1 VIGTPIGGAFGG
13 KEDIMGQIH
22 AALLAQTTGRPVKI
36 LYDRAESLLAHP
48 KRHATVIRMTTAA
61 RRDGTLTAVRAE
73 LVGDAGAYA
82 SLSTKVL
89 ERATTHA
96 SGPYQVPHVQIDC
109 YAMYTNNP
117 PAGAF
122 RGFGVTQSAFAVES
136 NMDLLAEELGMDPF
150 ELRRINALRVGATT
164 ATGQVLRESTGL
176 LDCLDWVESQVRAHP
191 QSPNPKSAHLKSAWG
206 VAAAYK
212 NTGLGGGADD
222 AAGVQIEVY
231 PDGTAE
237 VRSSS
242 ADLGQGLQTV
252 LVQFVAQEL
261 GLPYDCVRVLLSD
274 TDRCPDGG
282 PTTASRQTYITG
294 NAARHAARA
303 MRQRLSAVVAERWDV
318 PPDEIVFADEMLTH
332 QPPPSSPRV
341 RGGRRGTS
349 AHPANNQTTKRP
361 NHQTTFAQAVQWLLD
376 EGRQPH
382 LTYRYHAPATRPL
395 GQGGDM
401 HFAFGYSVQAALVAV
416 DERTGEAQ
424 VQRIIA
430 ACDAGRAINPI
441 GVLGQIEGGVVMGIG
456 TALTETYRIEDGIP
470 QTRRWRDYKIPR
482 IEQMPQIDAHIVEHP
497 TAEGP
502 YGAKGIGE
510 LPSIPV
516 APAICNAIY
525 SATGKRVKTLPVG
538 KD

>member
-1 VIGTPIGGAFGG
+1 
-13 KEDIMGQIH
+13 
-22 AALLAQTTGRPVKI
+22 
-36 LYDRAESLLAHP
+36 
-48 KRHATVIRMTTAA
+48 MTTAA
-61 RRDGTLTAVRAE
+61 KRDGTLTAVRAE

-96 SGPYQVPHVQIDC
+96 SGPYQVPNVQVDC

-164 ATGQVLRESTGL
+164 ATGQVLTESTGL
-176 LDCLDWVESQVRAHP
+176 LDCLDWVESEVKSANLK
-191 QSPNPKSAHLKSAWG
+191 SPNPKSSPDQGSALKSAWG
-206 VAAAYK
+206 MAAAYK

-222 AAGVQIEVY
+222 AAGAEIEIY

-237 VRSSS
+237 IRSSS

-252 LVQFVAQEL
+252 LAQFVAEEL
-261 GLPYDCVRVLLSD
+261 GLPYERVRVLLSD
-274 TDRCPDGG
+274 TDLCPDGG

-294 NAARHAARA
+294 NAARLAARA

-318 PPDEIVFADEMLTH
+318 SPDEILFADGMLAH
-332 QPPPSSPRV
+332 KPASSPPSRAGGAGGGLLQPPPTTV
-341 RGGRRGTS
+341 V
-349 AHPANNQTTKRP
+349 HP
-361 NHQTTFAQAVQWLLD
+361 TTFSQAVQWLLD
-376 EGRQPH
+376 KGREPR
-382 LTYRYHAPATRPL
+382 LTYEYHAPATKPL

-401 HFAFGYSVQAALVAV
+401 HFAFGYSAQAAEVAV
-416 DERTGEAQ
+416 DEETGE
-424 VQRIIA
+424 VRVLRVVA

-456 TALTETYRIEDGIP
+456 TALTETYRIENGVP
-470 QTRRWRDYKIPR
+470 QTRRWRDYPIPR
-482 IEQMPQIDAHIVEHP
+482 FEQAPPIVAHIVEHP

-525 SATGKRVKTLPVG
+525 NATGVRVRALPVG
-538 KD
+538 EKLKGNNDEQS